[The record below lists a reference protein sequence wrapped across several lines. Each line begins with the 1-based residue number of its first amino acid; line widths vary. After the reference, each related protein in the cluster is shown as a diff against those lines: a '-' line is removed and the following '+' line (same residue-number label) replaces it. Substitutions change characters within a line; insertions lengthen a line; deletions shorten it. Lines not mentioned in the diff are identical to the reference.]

1 MVGREII
8 GAPGE
13 ARQGVRP
20 TYDIDSLTDV
30 ALRVFAER
38 GFDGSSM
45 DDVARAAGIAKAS
58 IYHHISG
65 KEELLRRGLDRA
77 LTALFA
83 VLAERAATAGC
94 PIERL
99 EYIYRRVATLAL
111 ELRYELTVL
120 VRVRGNSEAERD
132 AMTRRRTFDEAVTA
146 IVRAAQAA
154 GEFDKKLDPSLSV
167 RLMFGMVNSIVEWY
181 RPDGS
186 LPIGAIADALA
197 LIVFKGVGGYGK

>member
-1 MVGREII
+1 V
-8 GAPGE
+8 
-13 ARQGVRP
+13 RQP
-20 TYDIDSLTDV
+20 YDIDSLTDV

-65 KEELLRRGLDRA
+65 KEELLRRGLNRA

-83 VLAERAATAGC
+83 VLDEPDAAGGR

-99 EYIYRRVATLAL
+99 RYIYRRVATLAL
-111 ELRYELTVL
+111 ELRFELTVL
-120 VRVRGNSEAERD
+120 VRVRGNSGAERD
-132 AMTRRRTFDEAVTA
+132 AMVRRRAFDEAVTA
-146 IVRAAQAA
+146 IVRSAQTA
-154 GEFDKKLDPSLSV
+154 GEFDPQLDASLAV

-181 RPDGS
+181 KPDGP
-186 LPIGAIADALA
+186 LPIERIADALVQ
-197 LIVFKGVGGYGK
+197 IVFNGIATG

>member
-8 GAPGE
+8 GVAGE
-13 ARQGVRP
+13 TRQVVRQP
-20 TYDIDSLTDV
+20 YDIDTLTDV

-65 KEELLRRGLDRA
+65 KDELLRRGLDRA

-83 VLAERAATAGC
+83 VLDEPGAADGR

-99 EYIYRRVATLAL
+99 QYIYRRVATLAL
-111 ELRYELTVL
+111 ELRHELTVL
-120 VRVRGNSEAERD
+120 VRVRVRGNSDAERD
-132 AMTRRRTFDEAVTA
+132 AMLRRRSFDERVTA
-146 IVRAAQAA
+146 IVRAAQKA
-154 GEFDKKLDPSLSV
+154 GEFDPKLDASLAV

-181 RPDGS
+181 KPDGP
-186 LPIGAIADALA
+186 LPIERIADALVK
-197 LIVFKGVGGYGK
+197 IVFNGVES

>member
-8 GAPGE
+8 RSAGE
-13 ARQGVRP
+13 TRQVVRQP
-20 TYDIDSLTDV
+20 YDIDTLTDV

-83 VLAERAATAGC
+83 VLDEPGAGEGR
-94 PIERL
+94 PIDRL
-99 EYIYRRVATLAL
+99 QYIYRRVATLAL

-120 VRVRGNSEAERD
+120 VRVRGNSDAERD
-132 AMTRRRTFDEAVTA
+132 AMVRRRAFDESVTA
-146 IVRAAQAA
+146 IVRDAQTA
-154 GEFDKKLDPSLSV
+154 GEFDAKLDASLAV

-181 RPDGS
+181 KPDGP
-186 LPIGAIADALA
+186 LPIGRIADALVQ
-197 LIVFKGVGGYGK
+197 IVFSGVES

>member
-1 MVGREII
+1 V
-8 GAPGE
+8 
-13 ARQGVRP
+13 RQP
-20 TYDIDSLTDV
+20 YDIDTLTDV

-65 KEELLRRGLDRA
+65 KDELLRRGLDRA

-83 VLAERAATAGC
+83 VLDEPGAADGR

-99 EYIYRRVATLAL
+99 QYIYRRVATLAL
-111 ELRYELTVL
+111 ELRHELTVL
-120 VRVRGNSEAERD
+120 VRVRVRGNSDAERD
-132 AMTRRRTFDEAVTA
+132 AMLRRRSFDERVTA
-146 IVRAAQAA
+146 IVRAAQKA
-154 GEFDKKLDPSLSV
+154 GEFDPKLDASLAV

-181 RPDGS
+181 KPDGP
-186 LPIGAIADALA
+186 LPIERIADALVK
-197 LIVFKGVGGYGK
+197 IVFNGVES

>member
-8 GAPGE
+8 GVPGE
-13 ARQGVRP
+13 TRQVVRQP
-20 TYDIDSLTDV
+20 YDIDSLTDV

-65 KEELLRRGLDRA
+65 KDELLRRGLDRA

-83 VLAERAATAGC
+83 VLDEPGAVGGLPLA
-94 PIERL
+94 RL

-120 VRVRGNSEAERD
+120 VRVRGNSDAERD
-132 AMTRRRTFDEAVTA
+132 AMLRRRAFDERVSA

-154 GEFDKKLDPSLSV
+154 GEFDPGLDAALTV

-181 RPDGS
+181 RPDGP
-186 LPIGAIADALA
+186 LPIERIADALVH
-197 LIVFKGVGGYGK
+197 IVFHGVEA

>member
-13 ARQGVRP
+13 TRQVVRQP
-20 TYDIDSLTDV
+20 YDIDSLTDV

-65 KEELLRRGLDRA
+65 KDELLRRGLDRA
-77 LTALFA
+77 LSALFA
-83 VLAERAATAGC
+83 VLDEPGAHAGL
-94 PIERL
+94 PLGRL

-111 ELRYELTVL
+111 ELRFELTVL
-120 VRVRGNSEAERD
+120 VRVRGNSDAERD
-132 AMTRRRTFDEAVTA
+132 AMVRRRAFDERVTA

-154 GEFDKKLDPSLSV
+154 GEFDPNLDAALAV

-181 RPDGS
+181 KPDGP
-186 LPIGAIADALA
+186 LPLEGIADALVR
-197 LIVFKGVGGYGK
+197 IVFAGVATG

>member
-8 GAPGE
+8 RFAGE
-13 ARQGVRP
+13 TRQVVRQP
-20 TYDIDSLTDV
+20 YDIDTLTDV

-65 KEELLRRGLDRA
+65 KEELLRRGLERA

-83 VLAERAATAGC
+83 VLDEPGAAGGR

-99 EYIYRRVATLAL
+99 QHIYRRVATLAL
-111 ELRYELTVL
+111 ELRFELTVL
-120 VRVRGNSEAERD
+120 VRVRGNSAAERD
-132 AMTRRRTFDEAVTA
+132 AMVRRRAFDEAVTA
-146 IVRAAQAA
+146 IVRQAQTA
-154 GEFDKKLDPSLSV
+154 GQFDAKLDASLAV

-181 RPDGS
+181 KPDGP
-186 LPIGAIADALA
+186 LPIDRIADALVY
-197 LIVFKGVGGYGK
+197 IVFDGVATR

>member
-8 GAPGE
+8 GSAGE
-13 ARQGVRP
+13 TRQVVRQP
-20 TYDIDSLTDV
+20 YDIDSLTDV

-58 IYHHISG
+58 IYHHIAG

-83 VLAERAATAGC
+83 VLDEPGAAAGR

-99 EYIYRRVATLAL
+99 RYIYRRVAILAL
-111 ELRYELTVL
+111 ELRFELTIL
-120 VRVRGNSEAERD
+120 VRVRGNSSAERD
-132 AMTRRRTFDEAVTA
+132 AMVRRRAFDERVAA
-146 IVRAAQAA
+146 IVREAQSA
-154 GEFDKKLDPSLSV
+154 GEFDPTLDASLSV

-181 RPDGS
+181 KPDGP
-186 LPIGAIADALA
+186 LPIERIADALVH
-197 LIVFKGVGGYGK
+197 IVFSGVERM

>member
-8 GAPGE
+8 GVAAE
-13 ARQGVRP
+13 SRQGVRP
-20 TYDIDSLTDV
+20 PYDIDTLTDV

-83 VLAERAATAGC
+83 VLEEPAASTGR
-94 PIERL
+94 PIDQL
-99 EYIYRRVATLAL
+99 GFIYRRVATLAL
-111 ELRYELTVL
+111 ELRFELTVL
-120 VRVRGNSEAERD
+120 VRVRGNSAAERD
-132 AMTRRRTFDEAVTA
+132 AVTRRRSFDERVTA
-146 IVRAAQAA
+146 IVRSAQTA
-154 GEFDKKLDPSLSV
+154 GEFDPKLDASLAV

-181 RPDGS
+181 KPDGP
-186 LPIGAIADALA
+186 LPIESIADALVK
-197 LIVFKGVGGYGK
+197 IVFHGVEGVP

>member
-1 MVGREII
+1 V
-8 GAPGE
+8 
-13 ARQGVRP
+13 RQP
-20 TYDIDSLTDV
+20 YDIDTLTDV

-65 KEELLRRGLDRA
+65 KDELLRRGLDRA

-83 VLAERAATAGC
+83 VLDESGAAAGR
-94 PIERL
+94 PIDRL
-99 EYIYRRVATLAL
+99 QYIYRRVATLAL

-120 VRVRGNSEAERD
+120 VRVHGNSDAERD
-132 AMTRRRTFDEAVTA
+132 AVVRRRQFDERVTA
-146 IVRAAQAA
+146 IVRSAQDAR
-154 GEFDKKLDPSLSV
+154 EFDPTLDASLAV

-181 RPDGS
+181 KPDGP
-186 LPIGAIADALA
+186 LPIERIADALA
-197 LIVFKGVGGYGK
+197 QIVFSGVEI

>member
-1 MVGREII
+1 V
-8 GAPGE
+8 
-13 ARQGVRP
+13 RQP
-20 TYDIDSLTDV
+20 YDIDSLTDV

-83 VLAERAATAGC
+83 VLGEPGALAGR

-111 ELRYELTVL
+111 ELRFELTVL
-120 VRVRGNSEAERD
+120 VRVRGNSDTEREAM
-132 AMTRRRTFDEAVTA
+132 ARRRSFDEAVTV

-154 GEFDKKLDPSLSV
+154 GEFDPTLDASLAV

-181 RPDGS
+181 KPDGP
-186 LPIGAIADALA
+186 LPIGAITDALA
-197 LIVFKGVGGYGK
+197 RIVFRGV